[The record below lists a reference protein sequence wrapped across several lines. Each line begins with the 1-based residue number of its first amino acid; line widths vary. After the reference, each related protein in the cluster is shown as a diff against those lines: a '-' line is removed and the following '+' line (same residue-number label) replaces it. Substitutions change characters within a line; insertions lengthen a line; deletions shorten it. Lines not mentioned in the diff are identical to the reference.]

1 MCIDVQDSDGMTT
14 FFAQRLNF
22 IWILQIKHVIG
33 EWSYHIIVKYERE
46 LILAFG
52 LSCSFS
58 ILCWKWYTFMKKKI
72 QKRPLTI
79 VYWYRFRHLEREKTM
94 NISIDQL
101 TLLNF
106 KHSEHVWI
114 IDRKLVQERKCHCK
128 CLIFI
133 WNVS

>member
-1 MCIDVQDSDGMTT
+1 MKMPSISWRSQTQVRFHYVFSSTFHFVCVSMYKMIHSDGMTT

-58 ILCWKWYTFMKKKI
+58 ILCWKLYTFMKKNPKT
-72 QKRPLTI
+72 TI
-79 VYWYRFRHLEREKTM
+79 DDRLLISFSTFRERKKQW
-94 NISIDQL
+94 IFQL
-101 TLLNF
+101 TNW
-106 KHSEHVWI
+106 HY
-114 IDRKLVQERKCHCK
+114 
-128 CLIFI
+128 
-133 WNVS
+133 